1 MLGLHVQ
8 WNLSNVV
15 TCEPIIFVDSRL
27 SLVDHETAIMH
38 RLQEV
43 VLEHTPLLLSVM
55 EHSAELD
62 W

>member
-1 MLGLHVQ
+1 MWSPVSL
-8 WNLSNVV
+8 LSLLTAV
-15 TCEPIIFVDSRL
+15 L